1 MKTWGER
8 FWQDHGDRLIFMG
21 LATSFGGGF
30 LFSHNE
36 NLVGA
41 GITLLIAVATLCLN
55 KARGVHKEP
64 EEKK

>member
-21 LATSFGGGF
+21 LATAFGVGF
-30 LFSHNE
+30 YAYADMTGE
-36 NLVGA
+36 GK
-41 GITLLIAVATLCLN
+41 TLLIAVATLCLN